1 MFERK
6 FFAERVRRFTD
17 QLDATLYDAYER
29 ITNERE
35 ARDQPHPTAD
45 EINLY
50 SWPQSWPDP
59 RHGFRDEGF
68 DKRLTVQTH
77 VVKDEVLDV
86 VWVYHGGR
94 YAARVESPGKP
105 FWGRVVTG
113 ALPGA
118 NESDAWKGL
127 GGDIAG

>member
-6 FFAERVRRFTD
+6 FFAERVRRFTE
-17 QLDATLYDAYER
+17 QLDSTLYDAYAR
-29 ITNERE
+29 ITEERD
-35 ARDQPHPTAD
+35 ARGLPQPTAD
-45 EINLY
+45 EVNLY
-50 SWPQSWPDP
+50 SWPQTWPDA
-59 RHGFRDEGF
+59 RHGFPNEGF

-77 VVKDEVLDV
+77 VVKDEELDV

-94 YAARVESPGKP
+94 FAARVEHPGKL

-118 NESDAWKGL
+118 NEGDAWKGL
-127 GGDIAG
+127 GGDVVA